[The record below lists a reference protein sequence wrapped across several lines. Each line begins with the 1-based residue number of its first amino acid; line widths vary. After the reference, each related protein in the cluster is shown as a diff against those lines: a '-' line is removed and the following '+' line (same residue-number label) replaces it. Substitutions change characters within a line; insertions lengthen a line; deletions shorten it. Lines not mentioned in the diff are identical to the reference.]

1 VDLVRPLIIAAAIG
15 VLVVRAPLAGHVAQ
29 NRAAIAA
36 AKGGLDQSWTLHWTW
51 DRAGRLEPGIAPAV
65 PSALE
70 YATLRDQ
77 VVSRTASV
85 DERPWEI
92 LASVKRDEAAGRHD
106 SALQRLRQRE
116 ASRYLIPIAERQLA
130 AGDTTNAR
138 RLAELAYEATP
149 DVPEIDGLL
158 GQILVVYGTDQKSV
172 LEALEVLGRALR
184 LQPGNAVFE
193 RGYAHAL
200 LLAGRYDEALHFL
213 SRPEVNRD
221 DDPVVHL
228 LRGDVFAKQGRR
240 DLAVAE
246 LQRALTIDPGYQ
258 AARDALRQI
267 Q

>member
-1 VDLVRPLIIAAAIG
+1 
-15 VLVVRAPLAGHVAQ
+15 
-29 NRAAIAA
+29 
-36 AKGGLDQSWTLHWTW
+36 
-51 DRAGRLEPGIAPAV
+51 
-65 PSALE
+65 
-70 YATLRDQ
+70 
-77 VVSRTASV
+77 
-85 DERPWEI
+85 
-92 LASVKRDEAAGRHD
+92 
-106 SALQRLRQRE
+106 
-116 ASRYLIPIAERQLA
+116 
-130 AGDTTNAR
+130 
-138 RLAELAYEATP
+138 
-149 DVPEIDGLL
+149 VPEIDGLL

-184 LQPGNAVFE
+184 LQPGSAVVE

-221 DDPVVHL
+221 DDPIVHL